1 MVRIVKE
8 PEIRRNE
15 ILDAAERL
23 LVTRGYEQMAIRDLV
38 DELQIAKG
46 TVYHYFDSKQALLEA
61 LVERM
66 VDQIEQRALLIA
78 CDPKLSAL
86 EKLLRHFA
94 STEQWKL
101 VHQGLVMEYL
111 RVWYDDEN
119 AIVHRKLYRAGVK
132 RLGPLLSQII
142 QQGVEEGV
150 FTTPSPDQAARMII
164 ALRND
169 LGTATAELLLSEE
182 DTTSP
187 LREIAQLANATIDAL
202 ERVLGAESGS
212 LPRPSDE
219 ELAQWTQRG
228 QKT

>member
-1 MVRIVKE
+1 MARIVKE

-23 LVTRGYEQMAIRDLV
+23 LLTKGYEQMAMRDLV

-66 VDQIEQRALLIA
+66 ADQVEQRSLLIA
-78 CDPKLSAL
+78 RDPKLSAL

-94 STEQWKL
+94 ATEQWKL
-101 VHQGLVMEYL
+101 GHQRLVMEFL

-119 AIVHRKLYRAGVK
+119 AIVHRKFYRTGIK
-132 RLGPLLSQII
+132 RFVPLLSQII

-150 FTTPSPDQAARMII
+150 FTTPYPEQAARMII

-169 LGTATAELLLSEE
+169 LGTASAELFLAQE
-182 DTTSP
+182 DTASTVP
-187 LREIAQLANATIDAL
+187 QIIQLANATMDAL
-202 ERVLGAESGS
+202 ERVLGAEPGS
-212 LPRPSDE
+212 LPRTSDQ
-219 ELAQWTQRG
+219 ELAPWTQG
-228 QKT
+228 EQKI